1 MHCAMFLVNTIC
13 LYAGRDFRVYAF
25 SLPALLSGCS
35 VLSRFE
41 DVLSGARVIVIGQKI
56 KRKQCN

>member
-1 MHCAMFLVNTIC
+1 VQCFLVNTIC

-41 DVLSGARVIVIGQKI
+41 DVSRCVSLKI